1 MKKEN
6 NSVKKETY
14 IAPNIV
20 VVEVIME
27 QNILLSASG
36 SGIDPFEPVIW

>member
-14 IAPNIV
+14 IAPNLV
-20 VVEVIME
+20 VVEIAME
-27 QNILLSASG
+27 QNIFAGSAPSMPG
-36 SGIDPFEPVIW
+36 EPY